1 MNAPWNS
8 IEDQLKQAIE
18 AELPDA
24 TAEVTSNGNHFEIR
38 VISPVFEGKRTLAK
52 QRLVYS
58 AIKDFMAGA
67 NAPVHAVDRLETL
80 VPNS

>member
-18 AELPDA
+18 ADLPDA
-24 TAEVTSNGNHFEIR
+24 TAEVAGNGGHFEIC
-38 VISPVFEGKRTLAK
+38 VTSPVFEGKRTLEK
-52 QRLVYS
+52 QRMVYS
-58 AIKDFMAGA
+58 AIKEFMAGS

-80 VPNS
+80 VP

>member
-18 AELPDA
+18 AELPEA
-24 TAEVTSNGNHFEIR
+24 TAEVAGNGGHFQIS
-38 VISPVFEGKRTLAK
+38 VTSPVFEGKRTLEK

-58 AIKDFMAGA
+58 AIKEFMAGS

-80 VPNS
+80 VP

>member
-18 AELPDA
+18 AELSDA
-24 TAEVTSNGNHFEIR
+24 TAEVADNGGHFQIR
-38 VISPVFEGKRTLAK
+38 VTSPVFEGKRTLEK

-58 AIKDFMAGA
+58 AIKEFMAGT

-80 VPNS
+80 VP